1 MSSSN
6 PDLTLEKTYSR
17 NETCF
22 LKELRE
28 VNETRNQ
35 IWANGTKCDPL
46 FHAVELGGEVGEL
59 LNEVKKLH
67 RETAGWRGSTTT
79 IEKLSEEI
87 GDVLICL
94 DKLAAIYGIDLAE
107 ATRQKFN
114 ATSDKYGFPQK
125 LSHRE

>member
-1 MSSSN
+1 MTSTN
-6 PDLTLEKTYSR
+6 PDLTLEKPQALS
-17 NETCF
+17 ETCF
-22 LKELRE
+22 LTELRK
-28 VNETRNQ
+28 VNNARNQ
-35 IWANGTKCDPL
+35 VWANGTKSDPL

-67 RETAGWRGSTTT
+67 RETVGWRGSTTT
-79 IEKLSEEI
+79 MQKLSEEI

-114 ATSDKYGFPQK
+114 ATSDKYGFPHK
-125 LSHRE
+125 LSH

>member
-1 MSSSN
+1 MSSNS
-6 PDLTLEKTYSR
+6 PDFTSEIPQTMTGK
-17 NETCF
+17 CF
-22 LKELRE
+22 LNELRE
-28 VNETRNQ
+28 VNEARNQ
-35 IWANGTKCDPL
+35 VWANDTKIDPL

-67 RETAGWRGSTTT
+67 RETVGWRGSTTT
-79 IEKLSEEI
+79 MEKLSEEI

-114 ATSDKYGFPQK
+114 TTSDKYGFPHK